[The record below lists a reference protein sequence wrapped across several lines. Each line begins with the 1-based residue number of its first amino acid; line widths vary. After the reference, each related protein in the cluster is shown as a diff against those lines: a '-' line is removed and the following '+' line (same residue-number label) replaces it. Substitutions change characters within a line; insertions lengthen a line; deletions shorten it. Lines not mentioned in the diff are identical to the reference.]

1 MGRTSGSPEI
11 PVSAEMLNHQYHP
24 RRVQDACQDGALII
38 TAAID
43 AIPDIS
49 PNTTLVLSMST
60 ASGGFK
66 ELLCWIS

>member
-1 MGRTSGSPEI
+1 MGRTSGSPEKS
-11 PVSAEMLNHQYHP
+11 VSAEMLNHQYYP
-24 RRVQDACQDGALII
+24 RRVQDACQDTLMI

-43 AIPDIS
+43 AVPDIS

-66 ELLCWIS
+66 ELLC